1 MDFIK
6 SFLQYTEHYES
17 PTAFW
22 KWSAYATIAAILR
35 DSIYISQMDKKLY
48 PNIYVLI
55 MADSAV
61 QRKDLPVELSTL
73 FVSKISNTKVINGR
87 SSIQAILDELA
98 KAGHNDQGI
107 MLKGGSALFSA
118 SELSANIVNDPE
130 AINILTD
137 IYGFKENYVS
147 RLRSGG
153 FHIKNVCF
161 TMLAASNKE
170 LLIPFFDNKAVYGGL
185 LGRTFLI
192 LPDEFRAGNSLWNT
206 HKRPFEFE
214 DLLKMLANIA
224 MLRGEMYVEESAKA
238 EYDNWYLPF
247 RKSYEKKPDKSG
259 VAGRIH
265 TSVLKVAMI
274 NAVNQTLELVLRKT
288 HIEEAIND
296 CLQLMNNYSQL
307 TMSSG
312 KSPNAEV
319 GAIILTE
326 IIEAPDHTL
335 SKRKLLQ
342 KHWNDFDNE
351 TMDKVIN
358 TLVTAGFVMQSVENN
373 DIVYK
378 LTQLGIDRMVV
389 KKESKNA
396 SGN

>member
-6 SFLQYTEHYES
+6 SFLIYTQHYES
-17 PTAFW
+17 PTSFW
-22 KWSAYATIAAILR
+22 KWSAYATIAAVLR
-35 DSIYISQMDKKLY
+35 DSVYISQMDKKLY

-61 QRKDLPVELSTL
+61 QRKDLPVELSTA
-73 FVSKISNTKVINGR
+73 FVTKINNTKVINGR

-98 KAGHNDQGI
+98 KTGHNDQGI

-192 LPDEFRAGNSLWNT
+192 LPNEFRQGNSLWNAT
-206 HKRPFEFE
+206 TRPFEFD
-214 DLLKMLANIA
+214 DLFKVLQNFAA
-224 MLRGEMYVEESAKA
+224 LRGEIKVEEDAKQ
-238 EYDNWYLPF
+238 EYDSWYLPF
-247 RKSYEKKPDKSG
+247 RMSYEKKPDKSG

-265 TSVLKVAMI
+265 TSILKVAILNAI
-274 NAVNQTLELVLRKT
+274 NETCELVLRKK
-288 HIEEAIND
+288 HVEEAIND
-296 CLQLMNNYSQL
+296 CLELMNNYSEL
-307 TMSSG
+307 TMGSG
-312 KSPNAEV
+312 KSKDAEI
-319 GAIILTE
+319 GALLLGALSSDKE
-326 IIEAPDHTL
+326 HTV
-335 SKRKLLQ
+335 SKRKFLQ
-342 KHWNDFDNE
+342 VHWNDVDSE
-351 TMDKVIN
+351 SLDKIVN
-358 TLVTAGFVMQSVENN
+358 TLVVAGFIRQDVENN
-373 DIVYK
+373 DFVYR
-378 LTQLGIDRMVV
+378 LTPIGIERLV
-389 KKESKNA
+389 KKEKKDGKSA
-396 SGN
+396 